1 MSDTNPNSIDPD
13 MLGEF
18 LDEMQEKS
26 EAATTDLIELEHK
39 PDDQETLNRLF
50 RDVHTAKGNLA
61 LLNLDELIP
70 IFQGIED
77 VLDSMRQN
85 QLSFSTLLSD
95 TLLLSF
101 DASFQAA
108 AKLPTEGASALD
120 LPFLNNVAERLSL
133 ISRSSQDEVDPQLK
147 SLIILMDP
155 ATEGQLDTPAKPLEQ
170 TTDSTHGDADHGDS
184 DNNAFSALA
193 SSPASYAPELVKRF
207 DLVLDNDLLFFI
219 GVAQQMEVRSPYWY
233 GRSERMAL
241 LALAMNE
248 DAGKPV
254 VPEQLFCAVLLH
266 DLGMAFQPL
275 DLLHKEDT
283 YTQEERLQIQSH
295 VNVGFE
301 CLRRMP
307 DWHAAARMILQ
318 HQELCDGTGYP
329 LRLKEHQIDEG
340 AKILAIIDTFDART
354 HERAHV
360 HMPSRP
366 FMRAILEVNRHA
378 GISLDQFWVDHFNI
392 AVKKL
397 EKNTLL

>member
-1 MSDTNPNSIDPD
+1 MSDTNPHGIDPD

-26 EAATTDLIELEHK
+26 DAATSDLIELEHK

-61 LLNLDELIP
+61 LLNLDTLIP

-77 VLDSMRQN
+77 ILDGMRRE
-85 QLSFSTLLSD
+85 QLPFSTLLSD
-95 TLLLSF
+95 ALLLSF

-108 AKLPTEGASALD
+108 IKLPTEGVTALD

-133 ISRSSQDEVDPQLK
+133 ISRSAADEIEPQLK

-155 ATEGQLDTPAKPLEQ
+155 ATEAQADMPVEPKEQ
-170 TTDSTHGDADHGDS
+170 TVDS
-184 DNNAFSALA
+184 DHNPFSTLA
-193 SSPASYAPELVKRF
+193 SLPASYAPKLVKRF

-248 DAGKPV
+248 DAGKPI

-275 DLLHKEDT
+275 DLLHKEGT

-329 LRLKEHQIDEG
+329 LRLKGHQIDEG

-378 GISLDQFWVDHFNI
+378 GISLDQFWVDHFNV